1 MNYVKFFKELGK
13 EDVPLVGGKGA
24 NLGELYNSGFNVPN
38 GFVVSTKGFQEVM
51 NSKIEDKIKEKLE
64 DLDIE
69 NHDQLQVFSEEL
81 KSLFLKEIP
90 KEVEEEI
97 REAYKKLGEPL
108 VAVRSS
114 ATSEDADKTSFAGQF
129 TTFLNISDA
138 EELIEMVKEC
148 WASLFNPRVLMYQDA
163 HEISPLGTEMAV
175 VVQKMIDSNKSGV
188 CFSQTPVGDKSE
200 VLIEGAFGLG
210 EAVVSGS
217 ITPDEYR
224 VGRENREITKIKVN
238 KQSLYHTKE
247 NNETVE
253 KELTEEKQEQQVLGE
268 REILEIADLALRIE
282 DHYGKPQDIEWCYS
296 EGGLYLLQSRPITA

>member
-1 MNYVKFFKELGK
+1 MKSIEFFKELGK
-13 EDVPLVGGKGA
+13 EDVDLVGGKGA
-24 NLGELYNSGFNVPN
+24 NLGELYNSGFNIPN

-114 ATSEDADKTSFAGQF
+114 ATSEDAEKTSFAGQF
-129 TTFLNISDA
+129 TTFLNVSDE

-163 HEISPLGTEMAV
+163 HEISPFGTEMAV
-175 VVQKMIDSNKSGV
+175 VVQKMIDSDKSGV
-188 CFSQTPVGDKSE
+188 SFSKTPVGDDNE

-224 VGRENREITKIKVN
+224 VDRESKEITKKKVN
-238 KQSLYHTKE
+238 KQAIYHTKE
-247 NNETVE
+247 NQETVE
-253 KELTEEKQEQQVLGE
+253 KEMPEEKQGEQVLNE
-268 REILEIADLALRIE
+268 KEILKIADLALRIE
-282 DHYGKPQDIEWCYS
+282 DHYGKPQDIEWCMA
-296 EGGLYLLQSRPITA
+296 EDELFLLQSRPITA